1 LSNRWTFTPSVDD
14 AWREPPLSDP
24 RQLPPLRELLP
35 EIGYD
40 RVDLDRFLGE
50 DWPDLLA
57 RAGDPE
63 AEYFGNGISFRISGD
78 EVIFTPLYDQWA
90 DAAFVYIPL
99 ADVQDLIDQYAAYI
113 RHRDREE
120 RSS

>member
-1 LSNRWTFTPSVDD
+1 MTHGASHRYQIHVNCLLCGSCS
-14 AWREPPLSDP
+14 P
-24 RQLPPLRELLP
+24 RSATTVSTLTASSAK
-35 EIGYD
+35 IGPTSSL
-40 RVDLDRFLGE
+40 VLGT
-50 DWPDLLA
+50 LK
-57 RAGDPE
+57 RS
-63 AEYFGNGISFRISGD
+63 ISAMGSAFRISGD